1 MNFLG
6 SLRTCL
12 KGSIRYLS
20 NLVYSDRRTLVG
32 KTVSK
37 IALECKVERSR
48 LTKQVVKNMEYFP
61 PPPGDEWKIGF
72 LQELIKVR
80 DGLAVVPGISQD
92 EVRAIID
99 EICCN

>member
-1 MNFLG
+1 M
-6 SLRTCL
+6 
-12 KGSIRYLS
+12 
-20 NLVYSDRRTLVG
+20 YSDRRTLVG
-32 KTVSK
+32 KTVSR
-37 IALECKVERSR
+37 IASECKVERSR

-80 DGLAVVPGISQD
+80 DGSAEVPGISQD